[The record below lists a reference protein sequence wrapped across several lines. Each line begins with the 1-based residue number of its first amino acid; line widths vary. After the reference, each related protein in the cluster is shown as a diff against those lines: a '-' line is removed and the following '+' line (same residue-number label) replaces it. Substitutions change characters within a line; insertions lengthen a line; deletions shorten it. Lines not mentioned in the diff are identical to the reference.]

1 MTRDLTEFTVDDMA
15 GYFRMFVAEV
25 SNSPLY
31 AALCPLM
38 ADDSTALA
46 LYTDVPGTQR
56 RPNLLLAALHFSVLR
71 DPSHN
76 FAGWFK
82 TVDGRPSRA
91 GGPHLRSASSPA
103 TGFTSDRQAGSGTSS
118 EAGGPHLRSASSPAT
133 GFTSDRQAGSGT
145 RAPEDPEL
153 KTALSSFITQRFDE
167 LKELVV
173 GGATQT
179 NEVGRSALILPA
191 LAVLREEQ
199 AKPVAIVEIGT
210 SAGLNLRPDA
220 YSIHYKNADGTTTN
234 VGPENST
241 VQIETDS
248 SQSAASLPYTELASL
263 QIGTRIGVDLNPLDV
278 TDEFQARWL
287 CALIW
292 PDDTARFHR
301 LQAAVE
307 HAAANPIPIV
317 QGDAVET
324 VGAHIS
330 SVPADEYPVVVT
342 TWVLTYLTEPQRRAF
357 AQALDAAAQTRDF
370 AWIAMEHPAYA
381 MGLPWPEE
389 VTALWGSESL
399 DPIAQTITKSGTPLV
414 VHRYKDGIRSS
425 EWIASVHAHGHWI
438 NWHPVPT

>member
-1 MTRDLTEFTVDDMA
+1 LISSTLTQSRLIKVCSRHTIKAMTRDLTEFTVDDMA

-31 AALCPLM
+31 AALCPLL

-82 TVDGRPSRA
+82 TVDGI
-91 GGPHLRSASSPA
+91 
-103 TGFTSDRQAGSGTSS
+103 
-118 EAGGPHLRSASSPAT
+118 
-133 GFTSDRQAGSGT
+133 

-153 KTALSSFITQRFDE
+153 KTELSSFITERFDE
-167 LKELVV
+167 LKALVV
-173 GGATQT
+173 YGSTQT

-191 LAVLREEQ
+191 LATLGAEQ
-199 AKPVAIVEIGT
+199 KKPVAIVEIGT

-220 YSIHYKNADGTTTN
+220 YAIHYKNADGATTT
-234 VGPENST
+234 VGPGNST
-241 VQIETDS
+241 VQIETDA
-248 SQSAASLPYTELASL
+248 SQSATSLPYPALAAL
-263 QIGTRIGVDLNPLDV
+263 QLGRRIGVDLNPLDV

-292 PDDTARFHR
+292 PDDAARFHR
-301 LQAAVE
+301 LRAAVD

-381 MGLPWPEE
+381 KSLPWPEQ
-389 VTALWGSESL
+389 VTALWGSETL

-438 NWHPVPT
+438 NWHGVSN

>member
-31 AALCPLM
+31 AALCPLL
-38 ADDSTALA
+38 AEDPTAIA
-46 LYTDVPGTQR
+46 LYADVPGTQR
-56 RPNLLLAALHFSVLR
+56 RPNLLLAALHYSVLR
-71 DPSHN
+71 DQTHG
-76 FAGWFK
+76 FAEWFK
-82 TVDGRPSRA
+82 TV
-91 GGPHLRSASSPA
+91 GG
-103 TGFTSDRQAGSGTSS
+103 TK
-118 EAGGPHLRSASSPAT
+118 EAN
-133 GFTSDRQAGSGT
+133 
-145 RAPEDPEL
+145 DPEL
-153 KTALSSFITQRFDE
+153 KTALSSFIAQRFGE
-167 LKELVV
+167 LKKLVV

-191 LAVLREEQ
+191 LAVLGEEQ

-220 YSIHYKNADGTTTN
+220 YALNYRNADGTTTT
-234 VGPENST
+234 VGPKNST
-241 VQIETDS
+241 VQIETDT
-248 SQSAASLPYTELASL
+248 SQSVELLPYAALASL
-263 QIGTRIGVDLNPLDV
+263 QLGSRIGVDLNPLDI

-301 LQAAVE
+301 LRAAVD

-324 VGAHIS
+324 VGAYIS
-330 SVPADEYPVVVT
+330 SVPVNEYPVVVT

-357 AQALDAAAQTRDF
+357 AATLDAAAQTRDF

-381 MGLPWPEE
+381 RGLPWPEQ

-399 DPIAQTITKSGTPLV
+399 DPVAQTITKSGTPLV
-414 VHRYKDGIRSS
+414 VHRYKGGIRSS

-438 NWHPVPT
+438 NWHPVLS